1 MLSKRA
7 RPNQDQEVPK
17 DKRLRYNVADLC
29 LSSGISASRCQSV
42 YEDAQACGAR
52 NVGDLARIGNQGKS
66 KGNCSRD
73 LLRKLVKGSEWPDPY
88 YAPVRVWSAKKQ
100 KEEVEMLPILLPHE
114 LVRVL
119 HQNADHPERLLS
131 QENLGAESRRNLARA
146 AQEIKAHPGQL
157 IGLGLWGDGVPCN
170 WDRSQSIE
178 CFTMSLPGI
187 DGEWEN
193 MRMPIWATN
202 KKFLVRHNTF
212 DDVLTVVT
220 WSLRCLAI
228 GVMPSKRHDLSAWL
242 PTDRLRSRQAKT
254 PLPVKAV
261 LCEVRGDWAFMKQ
274 CFRLPQSNEIKGCCW
289 RCRVTPDEIRDASAG
304 APWRKQRL
312 DHWDLI
318 KRIHEDNAN
327 CSPLMGAPGLRSQCF
342 AMDWLHVADL
352 GITCNFLGGLFK
364 LLLRKMEG
372 RNESDRC
379 SQLFL
384 RMQQFY
390 KENKTESRLDNL
402 TLSMLRADQA
412 KKGPKLRAKG
422 AEARGLVPFAA
433 ELADQLLRDD
443 DEEERAAKLAA
454 RALHACYQNLSTAVY
469 DAARMAH
476 HSRTFALLQVAL
488 ETHAE
493 QHNSLN
499 WYVKPKLHMFQEMCE
514 FGSTRPAT
522 CWTYRD
528 EDVGGSVASYAWRRG
543 GALTAVSVSSMVLM
557 KFRAKH
563 NVPHI

>member
-1 MLSKRA
+1 
-7 RPNQDQEVPK
+7 
-17 DKRLRYNVADLC
+17 
-29 LSSGISASRCQSV
+29 
-42 YEDAQACGAR
+42 
-52 NVGDLARIGNQGKS
+52 
-66 KGNCSRD
+66 
-73 LLRKLVKGSEWPDPY
+73 
-88 YAPVRVWSAKKQ
+88 
-100 KEEVEMLPILLPHE
+100 MLPMLPPHE

-242 PTDRLRSRQAKT
+242 PTDGLRSKQAKT

-289 RCRVTPDEIRDASAG
+289 RCRVTPDGIRDASAG

-390 KENKTESRLDNL
+390 KENKTESRLDKKAPSSEPKALRLGGWSLSQPNL
-402 TLSMLRADQA
+402 QTSCCETTTKKNGLQNLR
-412 KKGPKLRAKG
+412 
-422 AEARGLVPFAA
+422 LVPFTRVAKTCR
-433 ELADQLLRDD
+433 QQCMMLR
-443 DEEERAAKLAA
+443 EWRITPGPSL
-454 RALHACYQNLSTAVY
+454 CY
-469 DAARMAH
+469 RWPWKHMP
-476 HSRTFALLQVAL
+476 
-488 ETHAE
+488 
-493 QHNSLN
+493 NSII
-499 WYVKPKLHMFQEMCE
+499 
-514 FGSTRPAT
+514 R
-522 CWTYRD
+522 
-528 EDVGGSVASYAWRRG
+528 
-543 GALTAVSVSSMVLM
+543 
-557 KFRAKH
+557 
-563 NVPHI
+563 